1 MSLSSSK
8 VEDIKSIEKCRNIT
22 SEIIN
27 FGVNDGEIL
36 KIIEIL
42 SLELEDTE
50 MMRNINSLFKKN
62 EKDEIEKQKLIL

>member
-1 MSLSSSK
+1 MSLNVNK
-8 VEDIKSIEKCRNIT
+8 VEDIKSIEKCRNIIA
-22 SEIIN
+22 EIIN